1 MTEIEIVSEKPLTL
15 PEVKEMIVE
24 VKKNGELGFRA
35 NKTIEYTELFVKQ
48 KPSETAEMKKKIE
61 ELNIMRLKDKVITKI
76 VDLMPADAE
85 SLKMILTTENIT
97 IKQEDLGKILECLK

>member
-1 MTEIEIVSEKPLTL
+1 MAEIEIVSEKPLTL

>member
-85 SLKMILTTENIT
+85 SLKMILATENIT
-97 IKQEDLGKILECLK
+97 VKQEDLVKILECLK